1 MAVKPIPEG
10 SRTLTAYLTVE
21 GASELMEFLT
31 KAFDAKELHRSRR
44 PDGSLWHAEMAIGD
58 SRLMLGDATPQWR
71 PRPGTLHVYV
81 PDVDATYRAA
91 VEAGA
96 KSMMEPA
103 NQIYGDR
110 MSGVEDRWGNQWWI
124 ATHVEDISM
133 AEMERRTTQAANA
146 RG

>member
-31 KAFDAKELHRSRR
+31 KAFDAKELHRMRR

-58 SRLMLGDATPQWR
+58 SRLMLGDATPQSR

-81 PDVDATYRAA
+81 TEVDATYRAA
-91 VEAGA
+91 VQAGA
-96 KSMMEPA
+96 KSLREPA
-103 NQIYGDR
+103 NQMYGDR

-124 ATHVEDISM
+124 ATHVEDLTM
-133 AEMERRTTQAANA
+133 GEMERRVAEAAKA
-146 RG
+146 